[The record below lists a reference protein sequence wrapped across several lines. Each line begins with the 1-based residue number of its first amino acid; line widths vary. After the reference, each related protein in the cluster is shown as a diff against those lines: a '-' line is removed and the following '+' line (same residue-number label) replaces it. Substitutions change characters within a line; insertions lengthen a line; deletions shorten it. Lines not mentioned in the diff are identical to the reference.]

1 MKKKK
6 PGIIL
11 SEKERTKWEDMT
23 LKNATYKGNQFKSS
37 WRKLDGEERNVGKNS
52 NKTKQFSM
60 NQGKTG
66 FFV

>member
-1 MKKKK
+1 
-6 PGIIL
+6 
-11 SEKERTKWEDMT
+11 MT